1 MKTLIIL
8 LVLASAVLAQ
18 VSLTNPAS
26 LKEQAPATFNAKF
39 STTAGDFT
47 IQVTRAWSPNGAD
60 RFYNLVKNGFFT
72 DASFFRVLR
81 GFIAQFGMPADPKLN
96 TIWQNAT
103 IKDDPK
109 NQSNTQGTIVFAT
122 AGPNTRSCQFFINL
136 GNNAAG
142 LDPGM
147 HPGNE
152 GFTPFGKVVSGFDV
166 VQKLYSGYGGAPTE
180 GQGGHGP
187 EQDAVAR
194 GGKAYLDKNFP
205 KLDSIKSATIAP

>member
-142 LDPGM
+142 LDPGIHRGTRVSRHSARWFRASTWCRNYTAVM
-147 HPGNE
+147 GVPR
-152 GFTPFGKVVSGFDV
+152 PRVKVGTARS
-166 VQKLYSGYGGAPTE
+166 KMPSR
-180 GQGGHGP
+180 
-187 EQDAVAR
+187 VAAR
-194 GGKAYLDKNFP
+194 P
-205 KLDSIKSATIAP
+205 ISIRTSPSWTALNPRR